1 MWRRPRKESDDKN
14 GLKYMQ
20 CWFMAMLCVGIS
32 KSFDVFGSFTFF
44 TEGSL
49 VERPNTLGRK
59 FVHVRYI

>member
-1 MWRRPRKESDDKN
+1 MWGRPWKESDDEN

-20 CWFMAMLCVGIS
+20 CFVLEFRKVLIS
-32 KSFDVFGSFTFF
+32 LGLGSFTFF